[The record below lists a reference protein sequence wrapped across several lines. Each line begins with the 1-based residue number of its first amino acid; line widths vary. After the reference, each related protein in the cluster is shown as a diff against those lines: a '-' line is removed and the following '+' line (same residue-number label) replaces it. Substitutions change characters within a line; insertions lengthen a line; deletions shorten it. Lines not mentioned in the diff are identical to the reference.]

1 MPDPVL
7 LTLDTWLPADA
18 CAALVDRLN
27 AHGFAPTGH
36 AYPPGYRNNDR
47 LVLDDPALAA
57 RLWPLIAPHV
67 PATFEAA
74 GARWRPVSLNARFR
88 ACRYSCGQ
96 SFTIHRDGAY
106 TAPDGRRSWLT
117 LQVYLNEGFSGGRT
131 RFYRNDEMWCAITPR
146 TGRAILFDHR
156 AWHDGEPVPAGEK
169 LVLRT
174 DVMFERVADLSPA
187 LTRNAIGRHDGY
199 VWRVLERADGTIVSS
214 GRDGTVRSGRRIV
227 YQTPDGSIT
236 GLAEDAAA
244 RLWLGLR
251 SGSLRCPDL
260 SLDIP
265 CGAAVLDVLALPE
278 GGVAAALA
286 SGDVLIVT
294 DGTIG
299 KRIAAHDGWAW
310 SLAVQNGRLL
320 SAGDDGR
327 VHAQPLP
334 SGDPASILD
343 PRASKLS
350 LRAIAASATLTLT
363 GDVHGTVR
371 ALDPAGNPLWTVA
384 AHQAAVTCLA
394 LRGESWA
401 SGGEDGRV
409 CLWRGT
415 RLEATFVCEDF
426 VRTVAFTRDGS
437 IVYGGYDG
445 VVGRQTTAA
454 YCSPP
459 SSSSGADLG
468 AGEPVDFSGSA
479 RSLSLGSP
487 ASGEPWILH
496 DTRPSGAVK

>member
-1 MPDPVL
+1 MPTPFL
-7 LTLDTWLPADA
+7 LTLDAWLPPDA
-18 CAALVDRLN
+18 CAALVDELN
-27 AHGFAPTGH
+27 AHGFVPTGR

-67 PATFEAA
+67 PATFDAA
-74 GARWRPVSLNARFR
+74 GARWRPVSLNTRFR
-88 ACRYSCGQ
+88 ACRYSDGQ
-96 SFTIHRDGAY
+96 SFAIHRDGAY

-117 LQVYLNEGFSGGRT
+117 LQIYLNEGFCGGRT
-131 RFYRNDEMWCAITPR
+131 RFYRNDEIWSAITPR

-174 DVMFERVADLSPA
+174 DVMFELVAELTPA
-187 LTRNAIGRHDGY
+187 LNRGAIGRHEGY
-199 VWRVLERADGTIVSS
+199 VWRVLERADGSIVSS
-214 GRDGTVRSGRRIV
+214 GRDGTIRSGHEIV
-227 YQTPDGSIT
+227 YKTHDGSIT

-251 SGSLRCPDL
+251 NGSLRCPEM

-286 SGDVLIVT
+286 SGEVLIVT
-294 DGTIG
+294 SGGVG
-299 KRIAAHDGWAW
+299 KRIAAHTGWAW
-310 SLAVQNGRLL
+310 SLAVQNGHLL
-320 SAGDDGR
+320 SAGEDGHVR
-327 VHAQPLP
+327 AHALP
-334 SGDPASILD
+334 SGGPPSSLELRA
-343 PRASKLS
+343 PRLP
-350 LRAIAASATLTLT
+350 LRAIAASPALTLT
-363 GDVHGTVR
+363 GDAHGTVR
-371 ALDPAGNPLWTVA
+371 AFDPAGSPLWTVA

-394 LRGESWA
+394 LQGERWA

-409 CLWRGT
+409 CLGRGA
-415 RLEATFVCEDF
+415 RLEATLACEDF
-426 VRTVAFTRDGS
+426 VRSVAFTRDGS

-445 VVGRQTTAA
+445 VVGRRTSTA

-459 SSSSGADLG
+459 SSSSGEVLG
-468 AGEPVDFSGSA
+468 AGEPVDFSGWA